1 MNLLRLLA
9 RLGPAPARRLAI
21 GAAASALTSTML
33 LAIVNLAAQE
43 IAARKS
49 DVVNLWSAGLF
60 IAGVLIYAF
69 AESRTV
75 SRVGA
80 DIEEA
85 IDGLRMRLLERL
97 RHADLLRLE
106 RFGETALFENITQ
119 SCQVVSMNSQFL
131 ALSVRSALL
140 IVAVMVYIL
149 AISPLAFLVIAVALS
164 VGSAGYWW
172 LGISLAECRKALV
185 IQESA
190 LFESVSDLF
199 DGFKEQRLNSARS
212 RDLNHSF
219 GGVSGTVAGARTE
232 EHRQAWQQYVFGE
245 TGYNLML
252 GMIVFIV
259 PHYSRA
265 FGLEVVK
272 VTAACLFM
280 ASSVFGLMQSMAVM
294 TAAETAAGRMIGL
307 ETELA
312 ALAEEGSGE
321 PGLPVAADF
330 SEIRLAGVQFAFP
343 APAGERAFTVGP
355 LDLTIRR
362 GDTIF
367 VTGGNGSG
375 KSTFLKLLTGLYRP
389 AQGSVSV
396 DGDEIGSAQLAAYR
410 ALMATVFTDFH
421 LFSRLYGIDLPKKG
435 EAGEL
440 LRWMELDRITTLDG
454 DRFGRRDLSAGQ
466 RKRLALI
473 AALLERKPIL
483 ILDEWAADQDPPFRL
498 KFYREILPELRRR
511 GLTIIAVTHDDHYF
525 DVAERRLHM
534 EEGRLSE
541 LPAGSGV

>member
-1 MNLLRLLA
+1 
-9 RLGPAPARRLAI
+9 
-21 GAAASALTSTML
+21 
-33 LAIVNLAAQE
+33 
-43 IAARKS
+43 
-49 DVVNLWSAGLF
+49 
-60 IAGVLIYAF
+60 
-69 AESRTV
+69 
-75 SRVGA
+75 
-80 DIEEA
+80 
-85 IDGLRMRLLERL
+85 
-97 RHADLLRLE
+97 
-106 RFGETALFENITQ
+106 
-119 SCQVVSMNSQFL
+119 MNSQFL

-149 AISPLAFLVIAVALS
+149 AISPLAFLVIAVALA

-172 LGISLAECRKALV
+172 LGLALAECRKALV